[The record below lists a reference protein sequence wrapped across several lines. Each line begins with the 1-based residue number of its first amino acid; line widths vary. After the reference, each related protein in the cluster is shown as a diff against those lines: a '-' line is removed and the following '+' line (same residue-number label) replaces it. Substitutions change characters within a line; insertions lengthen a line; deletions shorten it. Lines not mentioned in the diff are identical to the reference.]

1 MPCSHS
7 YRIPAAFRATDRIS
21 FLRSKARS
29 GSGFEPCSGKWCAQS
44 SGKAARIFTA
54 AWPGAR
60 ISGLPRQ
67 FSRWPWNSRPWASAS
82 IPWFLSPGRRGNRE
96 PPIIPAITP
105 FCGSPNRRGI
115 FLPDTPS
122 PVTICETGQW
132 WTPAAIFFLFSMEAR
147 AERRKPMRM
156 PCRNRG
162 SGWYMIRKPGGCI
175 PGPTRSPSH
184 PFLIHFLYRK
194 FAYPH
199 FET

>member
-1 MPCSHS
+1 MQPQLSNSCCFSGHRPDKLPPEQS
-7 YRIPAAFRATDRIS
+7 PEGQRLRAL
-21 FLRSKARS
+21 LR
-29 GSGFEPCSGKWCAQS
+29 EMVCAKLRE
-44 SGKAARIFTA
+44 GCTHFYCGMA
-54 AWPGAR
+54 GAR

-147 AERRKPMRM
+147 AERRKP
-156 PCRNRG
+156 
-162 SGWYMIRKPGGCI
+162 YAYAVQKQRKRLVYDPK
-175 PGPTRSPSH
+175 TRR
-184 PFLIHFLYRK
+184 LYTW
-194 FAYPH
+194 PH
-199 FET
+199 KESIASILNTFPL

>member
-1 MPCSHS
+1 MQPQLSNSCCFSGHRPDS
-7 YRIPAAFRATDRIS
+7 FPGASPEGRRLRALLREMV
-21 FLRSKARS
+21 RSKL
-29 GSGFEPCSGKWCAQS
+29 
-44 SGKAARIFTA
+44 GKAHFYCGMAR
-54 AWPGAR
+54 GAD
-60 ISGLPRQ
+60 IWFAETVLALATEQPS
-67 FSRWPWNSRPWASAS
+67 WASAS
-82 IPWFLSPGRRGNRE
+82 IPWCLSPGRRGNRE

-132 WTPAAIFFLFSMEAR
+132 WTPAAIFFLFSTEAR

-175 PGPTRSPSH
+175 PGPTRNPSH
-184 PFLIHFLYRK
+184 PFFTHFLYRK
-194 FAYPH
+194 SAYPH